1 MSPKRDTG
9 CASADRWAD
18 VAGRFDAQPVELGQ
32 HWSYNLRQDP
42 KRLAFVLSR
51 YKFAAR
57 LACEG
62 RRVLELGCSEGLGA
76 PILSEA
82 ATCYVGVDLDAEAV
96 AHAEANFADQ
106 GRSFLHADLLGQ
118 RFGTFDAVI
127 SMDVVEHIDPGCE
140 DLFFRCVF
148 ENLGEDGIAVIGTPN
163 VTAEAYASEASRQ
176 GHVNL
181 MDAERLTAAL
191 GRVFHNVFIF
201 SMNDEVVHTGFR
213 PMAHFLLGLGV
224 YKRKE
229 MA

>member
-1 MSPKRDTG
+1 M
-9 CASADRWAD
+9 
-18 VAGRFDAQPVELGQ
+18 
-32 HWSYNLRQDP
+32 
-42 KRLAFVLSR
+42 AFVLSR

-127 SMDVVEHIDPGCE
+127 SMDVVEHIDPGYE

-191 GRVFHNVFIF
+191 GRVSPQCLHFFHERRSGAYRF
-201 SMNDEVVHTGFR
+201 S
-213 PMAHFLLGLGV
+213 AHGPLSAGSGSLQAKGDGLMPDVPEQQGPL
-224 YKRKE
+224 
-229 MA
+229 A